1 MRYTLDSSGKKRVTL
16 IPGDGIGPEVT
27 AATRR
32 VLDAA
37 GAQIAWEVHLAGAET
52 FKQGLKSGV
61 PKETSDSIHETRVAL
76 KGPLETPVGFGAKSA
91 NVTLRKMFETYA
103 NIRPVVELP
112 SVKTRYSGEGVDLL
126 IVRENVEDL
135 YAGIEHMQTPG
146 VAQCLKIMSRKGC
159 EKIVRFAFEAA
170 RAEGRKK
177 VHCATKANIM
187 KFTEGLL
194 KQTFEEVAA
203 EYSEIQAHHMIVD
216 NCAHQL
222 VLNPAQFDV
231 IVTSNMNGD
240 ILSDLASGLIGGLGF
255 APGANIGNHV
265 AMFEAVHGS
274 APTIAGK
281 DLANPTA
288 VLLSAVLMLRHL
300 DEFEIAQRVESALH
314 ATLAQGVYTGDVRQK
329 GAVGTRAFTDAIIA
343 NLERVKLMDTGRVY
357 QPLQLP
363 QVDSRPDL
371 VRPKVR
377 KVIGA
382 DIFLE
387 AAIDKNELGQALEKI
402 VEQTQVR
409 LKMISN
415 RGTKVYPDM
424 GSLIDC
430 VDQWRCRFVMRDADA
445 ELANSELMQ
454 LVERIAAKYHWMHI
468 EKLQEFDG
476 KLGYSLAQGE
486 N

>member
-1 MRYTLDSSGKKRVTL
+1 
-16 IPGDGIGPEVT
+16 
-27 AATRR
+27 
-32 VLDAA
+32 
-37 GAQIAWEVHLAGAET
+37 
-52 FKQGLKSGV
+52 
-61 PKETSDSIHETRVAL
+61 
-76 KGPLETPVGFGAKSA
+76 
-91 NVTLRKMFETYA
+91 
-103 NIRPVVELP
+103 
-112 SVKTRYSGEGVDLL
+112 
-126 IVRENVEDL
+126 
-135 YAGIEHMQTPG
+135 
-146 VAQCLKIMSRKGC
+146 
-159 EKIVRFAFEAA
+159 
-170 RAEGRKK
+170 
-177 VHCATKANIM
+177 
-187 KFTEGLL
+187 
-194 KQTFEEVAA
+194 
-203 EYSEIQAHHMIVD
+203 
-216 NCAHQL
+216 
-222 VLNPAQFDV
+222 
-231 IVTSNMNGD
+231 
-240 ILSDLASGLIGGLGF
+240 
-255 APGANIGNHV
+255 
-265 AMFEAVHGS
+265 
-274 APTIAGK
+274 
-281 DLANPTA
+281 
-288 VLLSAVLMLRHL
+288 
-300 DEFEIAQRVESALH
+300 
-314 ATLAQGVYTGDVRQK
+314 
-329 GAVGTRAFTDAIIA
+329 
-343 NLERVKLMDTGRVY
+343 MDTGRVY